1 MKNEAVAEETELTDI
16 DRHFAKFISQ
26 FGGESNL
33 IGKTAALLSRSIR
46 ERNICLDL
54 GEPVPAAATD
64 ELEFP
69 KADAWR
75 AQLEKSR
82 AFGGPD
88 ANTPIVISGDR
99 LYLRRYWDYEQ
110 SLAQAI
116 LRKAKRNQPRQNV
129 SNTQE
134 EAIEAALQNQFTII
148 AGGPGTGKTTT
159 VLEILQRLLEQ
170 PDGDRLRIRLAAPT
184 GKAAARLQELL
195 RKVHEDPK
203 VDGKIKERLPRN
215 ASTIHRLLGFKP
227 DSVFFWHD
235 RRNPLPLDVLVVD
248 EASMVALP
256 LMAKAFE
263 ALSENAR
270 VILLGDRDQLASV
283 EPGAV
288 LADMA
293 DAASAQDSPLQNALL
308 VLSKNYR
315 FGNENAIYRLSIA
328 VRAGNTDEASQILHE
343 SSFQEL
349 GSAATPSPLQ
359 IGARLEEIVLDQY
372 KPYLSE
378 KEPAKALAVFQRF
391 RVLCALRD
399 GPFGANQVNAV
410 IEGILHKRGLI
421 TDPSHLYAGQPI
433 LVTRNDYQ
441 AGLFNGDV
449 GIVLPDPADTAGTS
463 QLWGWFIGQDNE
475 LRRLSPGRLP
485 EYELAYAMTVHKSQG
500 SEFDRVLLILPDRDS
515 PVLTR
520 ELVYTGL
527 TRASK
532 RVDVWFNEEVLRASV
547 GRKAVR
553 ASGLRDALAPTALP
567 LSRPLEQGLLL

>member
-1 MKNEAVAEETELTDI
+1 MKNEAVAEETELADI
-16 DRHFAKFISQ
+16 DRHFARFISQ

-69 KADAWR
+69 KADEWR
-75 AQLEKSR
+75 TQLEKSR

-116 LRKAKRNQPRQNV
+116 LRKAKRNQARQNV

-134 EAIEAALQNQFTII
+134 EAIEAALQNQLTII

-256 LMAKAFE
+256 LMAKMFE

-293 DAASAQDSPLQNALL
+293 DAASVQDSPLQNALL

-328 VRAGNTDEASQILHE
+328 VRAGNTDEALQMLHE
-343 SSFQEL
+343 SGFQEL

-372 KPYLSE
+372 KPCLSE

-391 RVLCALRD
+391 RVLCALRE

-410 IEGILHKRGLI
+410 IEDILHKRGLI

-449 GIVLPDPADTAGTS
+449 GIVLPDPADTAGTT
-463 QLWGWFIGQDNE
+463 QLWAWFIGQDNE

-532 RVDVWFNEEVLRASV
+532 RVEVWFNEEVLRASV

-553 ASGLRDALAPTALP
+553 ASGLRDALAPNASP
-567 LSRPLEQGLLL
+567 LWRPLEQGLLL